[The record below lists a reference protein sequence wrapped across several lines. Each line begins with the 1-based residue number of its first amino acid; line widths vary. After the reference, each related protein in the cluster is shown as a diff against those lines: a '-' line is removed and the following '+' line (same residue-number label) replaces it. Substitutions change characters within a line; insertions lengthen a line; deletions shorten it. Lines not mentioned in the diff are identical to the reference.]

1 MIRRKRGALG
11 SVFLPAWQGWRT
23 QFARAGNNRSRLA
36 GLLSRRNTA
45 SHRCFLARIQGA
57 PPRSAPGRTP
67 GCRLFPPLT
76 LPSERIVKNKKRET
90 PACLP
95 PKGRNP
101 SYGGISSLSARFSGL
116 PCFCRKIIYPSPA
129 ACQARRRFF
138 RQNIP
143 QTLANRRRAVYNFA
157 VVNRGACRSGLRGGW
172 PAPTHDLIWIMPT

>member
-76 LPSERIVKNKKRET
+76 LPSERMSKTKTGDTR
-90 PACLP
+90 L
-95 PKGRNP
+95 
-101 SYGGISSLSARFSGL
+101 
-116 PCFCRKIIYPSPA
+116 SPA
-129 ACQARRRFF
+129 ERPQSFLRRHDPH
-138 RQNIP
+138 QVKGSEP
-143 QTLANRRRAVYNFA
+143 SAPSQPASADSPVFA
-157 VVNRGACRSGLRGGW
+157 GKLYTHPRLPVKRGGGF
-172 PAPTHDLIWIMPT
+172 

>member
-57 PPRSAPGRTP
+57 PPQSAPGRTP

-95 PKGRNP
+95 LSPLQRTPLFLQEDYIPIPGCL
-101 SYGGISSLSARFSGL
+101 SS
-116 PCFCRKIIYPSPA
+116 A
-129 ACQARRRFF
+129 AAIF

-143 QTLANRRRAVYNFA
+143 QTLANRGRAVYNFT

>member
-95 PKGRNP
+95 PNRPQSFLRRHDPHQVKGSEP
-101 SYGGISSLSARFSGL
+101 SAPSQPASADSPVFAGRLYTHPRL
-116 PCFCRKIIYPSPA
+116 PVK
-129 ACQARRRFF
+129 
-138 RQNIP
+138 
-143 QTLANRRRAVYNFA
+143 
-157 VVNRGACRSGLRGGW
+157 RGGVFLDKIF
-172 PAPTHDLIWIMPT
+172 PRPLQTGGVRCIILPL